1 MLLNFVGS
9 FILLG
14 LALDLI
20 AVWFYISF
28 FGLSMQ
34 QSFQMVALIQDSFI
48 VSPHFQQ
55 GFIFSLNCL
64 TDPVMRKN
72 GLLCSLSPVC
82 SRNHNKSQA
91 ALL

>member
-1 MLLNFVGS
+1 MLLLLNFVGS

-64 TDPVMRKN
+64 TDPAKKKKWAVM
-72 GLLCSLSPVC
+72 LQYVV
-82 SRNHNKSQA
+82 NHNKSLA